1 MPVVEADLAAQPL
14 SVVMREG
21 SKAAHEQAEGTSF
34 MAELLDGRLNERGYA
49 DYLTGLRPV
58 YEALEQVGA
67 ELAADPLVAS
77 VRDVALERLAAI
89 DADLAH
95 WGRHATP
102 GFDSPAVAAY
112 AARIREAAAWGG
124 LYVAHHYT
132 RYLGDLSGGLAIG
145 RIVGRTYG
153 VGDAALAFYAFP
165 AIPKPK
171 PYKDE
176 YRARLDA
183 LPLDAA
189 QKARVLDEVRAGFA
203 LNTAFF
209 GDLAACLDDYRA

>member
-1 MPVVEADLAAQPL
+1 MTVVETELVAQPL
-14 SVVMREG
+14 SVVVREG

-34 MAELLDGRLNERGYA
+34 MSELLEGRLTERAYA

-67 ELAADPLVAS
+67 ELAGDPLVDA
-77 VRDVALERLAAI
+77 VRDEALERLAAI

-102 GFDSPAVAAY
+102 GLVSDATAAY
-112 AARIREAAAWGG
+112 ADRVRAAAAWGG

-153 VGDAALAFYAFP
+153 VGPEALAFYAFP
-165 AIPKPK
+165 GIEKPK
-171 PYKDE
+171 PYKDG

-183 LPLDAA
+183 LPLDEA
-189 QKARVLDEVRAGFA
+189 QKARVLEEVRAGFA

-209 GDLAACLDDYRA
+209 AELAGRLDTYRA